1 MSKTKIE
8 VIYQD
13 HDILVVNKPAGVS
26 VTKDRS
32 GAAELADILAGQL
45 GAQISS
51 GLRLVHRLDK
61 DTSGIMILARNK
73 EAQSLFCSLFE
84 KKLVKKTYLAL
95 VTGAI
100 SAQKG
105 TISAP
110 LARSRKNPALMCIA
124 AKKGKEAVTDWE
136 LLADFG
142 IAALLGVS
150 PLTGR
155 THQIRV
161 HLSSIGLPLLIDP
174 LYGNGR
180 PLFLSDFKTNY
191 RLTKGQTEKPLM
203 ERLTLHAYQLSFRAE
218 LQKPIPSFRAE
229 PQEPIPSFRAEPKA
243 ESRNLFNNSS
253 SRPNCFIASL
263 DKRFTACLKMLTK
276 HNPNGPDAFIKPDNF
291 SKIINTQRLY

>member
-32 GAAELADILAGQL
+32 GDAELADILAGQL
-45 GAQISS
+45 GSQISS

-61 DTSGIMILARNK
+61 DTSGVMILAKNK

-110 LARSRKNPALMCIA
+110 LAHSRKNPALMCIA

-142 IAALLGVS
+142 VAALLAVY

-161 HLSSIGLPLLIDP
+161 HLSSIGLPLSIDP
-174 LYGNGR
+174 LYSSSR
-180 PLFLSDFKTNY
+180 RLFLSDFKINY
-191 RLTKGQTEKPLM
+191 RLAKG
-203 ERLTLHAYQLSFRAE
+203 
-218 LQKPIPSFRAE
+218 
-229 PQEPIPSFRAEPKA
+229 
-243 ESRNLFNNSS
+243 
-253 SRPNCFIASL
+253 
-263 DKRFTACLKMLTK
+263 
-276 HNPNGPDAFIKPDNF
+276 
-291 SKIINTQRLY
+291 

>member
-26 VTKDRS
+26 VTKDRT
-32 GAAELADILAGQL
+32 GAAELADILADEL
-45 GAQISS
+45 GPDVSS
-51 GLRLVHRLDK
+51 KVRLVHRLDK
-61 DTSGIMILARNK
+61 DTSGVMILAKNK
-73 EAQSLFCSLFE
+73 ETQLLFCGLFE

-110 LARSRKNPALMCIA
+110 LAHSRKNPALMCIA

-142 IAALLGVS
+142 IAALLAVY

-161 HLSSIGLPLLIDP
+161 HLPSIGLPLLIDP
-174 LYGNGR
+174 LYGNSK
-180 PLFLSDFKTNY
+180 PFFLSDFKTNY
-191 RLTKGQTEKPLM
+191 RLGKGKTENPLI
-203 ERLTLHAYQLSFRAE
+203 ERLTLHAYQIQLTR
-218 LQKPIPSFRAE
+218 LKPSLPD
-229 PQEPIPSFRAEPKA
+229 
-243 ESRNLFNNSS
+243 
-253 SRPNCFIASL
+253 CFVAGL

-276 HNPNGPDAFIKPDNF
+276 HNPRGPDAFIKPDNF

>member
-1 MSKTKIE
+1 MSKTKIGI
-8 VIYQD
+8 IYQD
-13 HDILVVNKPAGVS
+13 DDILVVNKPAGVS
-26 VTKDRS
+26 VTKDRT

-100 SAQKG
+100 SAQRG

-218 LQKPIPSFRAE
+218 

-253 SRPNCFIASL
+253 SSPNCFIASL

-276 HNPNGPDAFIKPDNF
+276 HNPRGPDAFIKPDNF

>member
-1 MSKTKIE
+1 
-8 VIYQD
+8 
-13 HDILVVNKPAGVS
+13 
-26 VTKDRS
+26 
-32 GAAELADILAGQL
+32 
-45 GAQISS
+45 
-51 GLRLVHRLDK
+51 
-61 DTSGIMILARNK
+61 
-73 EAQSLFCSLFE
+73 
-84 KKLVKKTYLAL
+84 
-95 VTGAI
+95 
-100 SAQKG
+100 
-105 TISAP
+105 
-110 LARSRKNPALMCIA
+110 MCIA

-203 ERLTLHAYQLSFRAE
+203 ERLTLHAYQLE
-218 LQKPIPSFRAE
+218 LPPLCHSEQSEESHLSSHSEAKPKNLNHESQAT
-229 PQEPIPSFRAEPKA
+229 SD
-243 ESRNLFNNSS
+243 ESR
-253 SRPNCFIASL
+253 NCFIASL

-276 HNPNGPDAFIKPDNF
+276 HNPKGPDAFIKPDNF
-291 SKIINTQRLY
+291 SKIINTQRLE

>member
-26 VTKDRS
+26 VTKDRT
-32 GAAELADILAGQL
+32 GAAELADILADEL
-45 GAQISS
+45 GPDVSS
-51 GLRLVHRLDK
+51 KVRLVHRLDK
-61 DTSGIMILARNK
+61 DTSGVMILAKNK

-105 TISAP
+105 TISAA
-110 LARSRKNPALMCIA
+110 LARSRKKPALMCIA

-142 IAALLGVS
+142 VAALLGVS

-161 HLSSIGLPLLIDP
+161 HLPSIGLALTIDP
-174 LYGNGR
+174 LYGSSH

-191 RLTKGQTEKPLM
+191 RLAKGQAENPLI
-203 ERLTLHAYQLSFRAE
+203 ERLTLHAYQIQLTR
-218 LQKPIPSFRAE
+218 LKPSLPD
-229 PQEPIPSFRAEPKA
+229 
-243 ESRNLFNNSS
+243 
-253 SRPNCFIASL
+253 CFVAGL

-276 HNPNGPDAFIKPDNF
+276 HNPNGLDAFLNPDNF

>member
-1 MSKTKIE
+1 MLKAKIGI
-8 VIYQD
+8 IYQD
-13 HDILVVNKPAGVS
+13 DDILVVNKPAGVS
-26 VTKDRS
+26 VTKDRT
-32 GAAELADILAGQL
+32 GAAEFADILAGQL

-73 EAQSLFCSLFE
+73 DAQSLFCSLFE

-100 SAQKG
+100 SAQRG
-105 TISAP
+105 TISAA
-110 LARSRKNPALMCIA
+110 LARNRKNPVLMCIA

-142 IAALLGVS
+142 TVTLLAVY

-161 HLSSIGLPLLIDP
+161 HLPSIGLALAIDP
-174 LYGNGR
+174 LYGSSR

-191 RLTKGQTEKPLM
+191 RLAKGQAEKPLM
-203 ERLTLHAYQLSFRAE
+203 ERLTLHAYQIQLTR
-218 LQKPIPSFRAE
+218 LKPSLPD
-229 PQEPIPSFRAEPKA
+229 
-243 ESRNLFNNSS
+243 
-253 SRPNCFIASL
+253 CFVAGL

-276 HNPNGPDAFIKPDNF
+276 HNPRGPDAFIKPDNF
-291 SKIINTQRLY
+291 SKIMNTQRLY